1 MKMAVYDLAHRLAR
15 KIKETEEYMEY
26 LEIRKKVMENEKTK
40 EMLLDF
46 RKEQFKLQA
55 KQISGQEI
63 TEEEKEK
70 LNNLRQIIDLN
81 ANIKKYLEAEYR
93 VGVLLDDLQE
103 ILFGDLEIGIPQDEE
118 KHPEK

>member
-1 MKMAVYDLAHRLAR
+1 MAVYDLAHRLAR
-15 KIKETEEYMEY
+15 KINETEEYTEY
-26 LEIRKKVMENEKTK
+26 LKIRQKIIDNKNTR

-81 ANIKKYLEAEYR
+81 ADIKKYLEAEYR
-93 VGVLLDDLQE
+93 IGVLLDDLQE
-103 ILFGDLEIGIPQDEE
+103 IIFGDLKIGIPQDEE
-118 KHPEK
+118 KHPEN

>member
-63 TEEEKEK
+63 TEEEEEK

-103 ILFGDLEIGIPQDEE
+103 ILFGDLELGIPQDEE

>member
-1 MKMAVYDLAHRLAR
+1 MAVYDLAHRLAR

-63 TEEEKEK
+63 TEEEEEK

-103 ILFGDLEIGIPQDEE
+103 ILFGDLELGIPQDEE